1 MVNTKYAV
9 NAPRENIGSSNSPR
23 ATLRKKFFK
32 NERIQSC
39 WAEFQHRNIITGR
52 NIEESFKPKYRQKML
67 EPARVLG
74 WNTLIPLP
82 KNVYSDLVR
91 YFYCNLEVGNLDNA
105 EFTIDSYVRGKHIV
119 LNPTILSQ
127 IIGVPNDG
135 ELIFL
140 EKPSQLKNHVN
151 KAEMNETV
159 SIHGTVG
166 ASQHKELKKEFRLF
180 HKFISY
186 NVTPKHGHH
195 NQVSTME
202 NFIIYRSAIE
212 DPLNLNYIILR
223 EMAYVRTH
231 KNRSLPYGALL
242 TKIFEHF
249 EVNLRNQS
257 IQTIDEGFSS
267 YMISRGITVDSTDEE
282 DDLEMPSQAMGDV
295 HMEDVSLDTEIPP
308 EQSPQPQEG
317 QTSQEN
323 PPDWFIQYF
332 GQLRTTM
339 ERIEKTQKE
348 NNEYMKTKMD
358 SIEQRQILN
367 DKLHELHGTY
377 IDRLGDNYEQLYIQQ
392 TKFHQECLDRLKA
405 VQTLVEAESHLQY
418 DPPPFSPHSQALMNL
433 KGTKRSN
440 NF

>member
-1 MVNTKYAV
+1 M
-9 NAPRENIGSSNSPR
+9 
-23 ATLRKKFFK
+23 LQ
-32 NERIQSC
+32 ERILVQAILHEQHFERNSSRTN
-39 WAEFQHRNIITGR
+39 EFRVVGLNFNIETSLLGR

-91 YFYCNLEVGNLDNA
+91 
-105 EFTIDSYVRGKHIV
+105 
-119 LNPTILSQ
+119 LS
-127 IIGVPNDG
+127 VFRMMG

-180 HKFISY
+180 HKFISC

-323 PPDWFIQYF
+323 PSDWFIQYF

-348 NNEYMKTKMD
+348 NNAYMKTKMD

-377 IDRLGDNYEQLYIQQ
+377 IDRLGDNYEQLYTQQ
-392 TKFHQECLDRLKA
+392 MEFHQECLDRLKA
-405 VQTLVEAESHLQY
+405 VQTIVEAESHFQY

-440 NF
+440 SF

>member
-9 NAPRENIGSSNSPR
+9 NAPRENTGSSNSPR

-82 KNVYSDLVR
+82 KNVYSDLV
-91 YFYCNLEVGNLDNA
+91 
-105 EFTIDSYVRGKHIV
+105 
-119 LNPTILSQ
+119 
-127 IIGVPNDG
+127 
-135 ELIFL
+135 
-140 EKPSQLKNHVN
+140 
-151 KAEMNETV
+151 
-159 SIHGTVG
+159 
-166 ASQHKELKKEFRLF
+166 
-180 HKFISY
+180 
-186 NVTPKHGHH
+186 
-195 NQVSTME
+195 
-202 NFIIYRSAIE
+202 RSAIE

-317 QTSQEN
+317 QTSQEKS
-323 PPDWFIQYF
+323 PDWFIQYF

-405 VQTLVEAESHLQY
+405 VQTLVEAESHFQY

-433 KGTKRSN
+433 KGTRESN
-440 NF
+440 SFLISPPIF

>member
-1 MVNTKYAV
+1 MVNTKYDV

-32 NERIQSC
+32 NERIQSS

-119 LNPTILSQ
+119 LNPTSLSQ

-223 EMAYVRTH
+223 EMAYG
-231 KNRSLPYGALL
+231 SLL
-242 TKIFEHF
+242 T
-249 EVNLRNQS
+249 LRMKR
-257 IQTIDEGFSS
+257 TILKYHLKPWEMYIWRMYHLTPKSHLNRVLSYKRNKPPKKALQVGSFSTL
-267 YMISRGITVDSTDEE
+267 IKCVLQWRGLSR
-282 DDLEMPSQAMGDV
+282 
-295 HMEDVSLDTEIPP
+295 H
-308 EQSPQPQEG
+308 
-317 QTSQEN
+317 
-323 PPDWFIQYF
+323 
-332 GQLRTTM
+332 
-339 ERIEKTQKE
+339 KKE
-348 NNEYMKTKMD
+348 NDEYMRAKME

-377 IDRLGDNYEQLYIQQ
+377 IDRLGDNYEQLYTQQ
-392 TKFHQECLDRLKA
+392 TEFHQECLDRLKA
-405 VQTLVEAESHLQY
+405 VQTIVEAESHFQY

-440 NF
+440 SF

>member
-119 LNPTILSQ
+119 LNPTVLSQ

-282 DDLEMPSQAMGDV
+282 DNLEIPSQAVGDV
-295 HMEDVSLDTEIPP
+295 HMEDVSLNTEIPP
-308 EQSPQPQEG
+308 EQSPQLQEE
-317 QTSQEN
+317 QTSQEG
-323 PPDWFIQYF
+323 PPSWFIQYF
-332 GQLRTTM
+332 DQMRTTM
-339 ERIEKTQKE
+339 ERIEQTQKR
-348 NNEYMKTKMD
+348 K
-358 SIEQRQILN
+358 
-367 DKLHELHGTY
+367 
-377 IDRLGDNYEQLYIQQ
+377 
-392 TKFHQECLDRLKA
+392 
-405 VQTLVEAESHLQY
+405 
-418 DPPPFSPHSQALMNL
+418 
-433 KGTKRSN
+433 
-440 NF
+440 

>member
-91 YFYCNLEVGNLDNA
+91 
-105 EFTIDSYVRGKHIV
+105 
-119 LNPTILSQ
+119 LS
-127 IIGVPNDG
+127 VFPNDG

-151 KAEMNETV
+151 KAEINETV
-159 SIHGTVG
+159 SSIHGTVG

-282 DDLEMPSQAMGDV
+282 DDLEMPSQAVGDV

-323 PPDWFIQYF
+323 PPNWFIQYF

-339 ERIEKTQKE
+339 ERIEQTQKE
-348 NNEYMKTKMD
+348 NYDYMRARMD

-367 DKLHELHGTY
+367 DKLHELHGMARTS
-377 IDRLGDNYEQLYIQQ
+377 IVWE
-392 TKFHQECLDRLKA
+392 T
-405 VQTLVEAESHLQY
+405 T
-418 DPPPFSPHSQALMNL
+418 MNNCIL
-433 KGTKRSN
+433 SKRSFTKN
-440 NF
+440 ALID